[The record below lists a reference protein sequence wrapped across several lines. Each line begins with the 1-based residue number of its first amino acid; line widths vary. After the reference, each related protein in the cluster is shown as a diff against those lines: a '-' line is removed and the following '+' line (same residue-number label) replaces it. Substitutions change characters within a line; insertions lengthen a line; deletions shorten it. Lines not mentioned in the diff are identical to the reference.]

1 MSSQSVKEKKVSDK
15 DVDLTNQKRDVW
27 LVKVPKYIAD
37 RWESGEGGM
46 NVGKISIKPRP
57 GGGSPE
63 VMFKL
68 SQDIAKERTGSDKN
82 SNQTPVKPPYATKD
96 GGANK
101 GGSGSNFHVWSTTD
115 QEIPSDYRLEFLKP
129 IVMTSQHLAVLSQTT
144 TTTAVNKDKTD
155 KDDVSPDDPPASSEG
170 PAGTTKKLALE
181 GRISCRAECK
191 TSHTSTSN
199 DVYMRLKR
207 EALLKPTETARKVQ
221 KINKLV
227 KTYKPVSNH
236 ASNIAHAK
244 KMKEVGKKSRDDKD
258 RVLEGL
264 FALFEKHQYYNI
276 KDLVRETRQPVT
288 YLKTILNEVCRYNV
302 KNPHKNM
309 WELKPEYRHYK
320 KDEAGADGGKDGDDK
335 EESSDD
341 DGF

>member
-1 MSSQSVKEKKVSDK
+1 
-15 DVDLTNQKRDVW
+15 
-27 LVKVPKYIAD
+27 
-37 RWESGEGGM
+37 
-46 NVGKISIKPRP
+46 
-57 GGGSPE
+57 
-63 VMFKL
+63 MFKL
-68 SQDIAKERTGSDKN
+68 SEEMKKERQANSSSSSNNQSSANGTKN
-82 SNQTPVKPPYATKD
+82 GN
-96 GGANK
+96 GNK
-101 GGSGSNFHVWSTTD
+101 NGSNFHVWSTTD

-129 IVMTSQHLAVLSQTT
+129 IVVQSQHLAVLSQTT
-144 TTTAVNKDKTD
+144 KAADKEKSEDND
-155 KDDVSPDDPPASSEG
+155 KESPDDPPSADSAVS
-170 PAGTTKKLALE
+170 KKLALE

-191 TSHTSTSN
+191 TLHTTTSE
-199 DVYMRLKR
+199 VYMKLKR

-227 KTYKPVSNH
+227 KVYKPVSNH
-236 ASNIAHAK
+236 ASNVAHAK

-258 RVLEGL
+258 RVMEAL

-320 KDEAGADGGKDGDDK
+320 KDEAEAKEGGEANKDD
-335 EESSDD
+335 ESSDD
-341 DGF
+341 DAF

>member
-1 MSSQSVKEKKVSDK
+1 MSQPAAAKEKKVSDK

-37 RWESGEGGM
+37 RWESGDGGTS
-46 NVGKISIKPRP
+46 VGKISIKPRP
-57 GGGSPE
+57 VGGPE

-68 SQDIAKERTGSDKN
+68 SEEISKERQSNNSSSNTNGQSN
-82 SNQTPVKPPYATKD
+82 SN
-96 GGANK
+96 NK
-101 GGSGSNFHVWSTTD
+101 NGKGVNGNMHVWSTTD

-129 IVMTSQHLAVLSQTT
+129 IVLASQHLAVLSQT
-144 TTTAVNKDKTD
+144 AVAKDGKSEKDNNDNKE
-155 KDDVSPDDPPASSEG
+155 SNPGGPPSADSAALS
-170 PAGTTKKLALE
+170 KKLALE

-191 TSHTSTSN
+191 TLHTTSSE
-199 DVYMRLKR
+199 VYMKLKR
-207 EALLKPTETARKVQ
+207 EALLKPNETARKVQ

-227 KTYKPVSNH
+227 KVYKPVSNH
-236 ASNIAHAK
+236 ASNVAHAK

-258 RVLEGL
+258 RVMEAL

-320 KDEAGADGGKDGDDK
+320 KDEEEAAKDGENGDK
-335 EESSDD
+335 DESSDD